1 MKLKLL
7 SSAILLAMLS
17 GCGNSSK
24 VEEITPTEQVDQGS
38 GEGSG
43 EGSGSDHDHEI
54 EYPLGRLAV
63 SFADESAVSVYDL
76 TNNELLE
83 TVTLTNPVSALYASP
98 EGRYV
103 VAIQRDDNHV
113 EFIDGGIFL
122 EAHDDHFHLEQENVQ
137 AVSFELTETKPTHY
151 VPSGEHALVFFDG
164 DKESQADAGF
174 ALISDEGITEA
185 KIDAEHEFNTYMH
198 GTGEIRGE
206 YVISTLRDADAEST
220 LPDRIALF
228 ELHDDHFHQEQEFE
242 HKCPGLHGSVQT
254 EEFVAF
260 GCTDGIVAIE
270 EASEV
275 FTSKHIAY
283 PEGFPEGVR
292 IGKFIGHPENHTV
305 IGLSRVGPYSVNL
318 ETGEIKAFAWQ
329 PEGVEKY
336 LAYAGNAKTG
346 NALVLDDQGYL
357 NIFHGEHE
365 WENEARI
372 QVLEEIEEGATAK
385 IIANMAHHIVYVAYG
400 EHLYAVDTEAKT
412 STEIQHFDKPIANL
426 TWVGAFEAEEHDHE
440 HDH

>member
-7 SSAILLAMLS
+7 SSAILLAVLS

-24 VEEITPTEQVDQGS
+24 LEEITPKKEQVEQGS
-38 GEGSG
+38 GTDDG
-43 EGSGSDHDHEI
+43 HDHEI
-54 EYPLGRLAV
+54 EYPLGRLAI
-63 SFADESAVSVYDL
+63 SFADASDVSVYDL
-76 TNNELLE
+76 SNNALLE
-83 TVTLTNPVSALYASP
+83 TVSLTNPVSALYTSP

-103 VAIQRDDNHV
+103 VAIQRNNDHV

-122 EAHDDHFHLEQENVQ
+122 EAHGDHYHLEQEAVQ
-137 AVSFELTETKPTHY
+137 AVNFELTHSKPTHY
-151 VPSGEHALVFFDG
+151 VPKGEHALVFFDG
-164 DKESQADAGF
+164 DKDAQADASF
-174 ALISDEGITEA
+174 ALISDEGIAEA
-185 KIDAEHEFNTYMH
+185 KIDADHEFNTYMH

-206 YVISTLRDADAEST
+206 YVISTLRDTDVENS
-220 LPDRIALF
+220 LPNRIALF
-228 ELHDDHFHQEQEFE
+228 EKHGDHFHQEQEFE

-292 IGKFIGHPENHTV
+292 IGKFIGHPESHTV
-305 IGLSRVGPYSVNL
+305 IGLSRSGPYSVDL

-336 LAYAGNAKTG
+336 LAFAGNAKTG

-357 NIFHGEHE
+357 NIFHGEHD

-372 QVLEEIEEGATAK
+372 QVLEKIEEGATAK

-426 TWVGAFEAEEHDHE
+426 AWVGAFEAEEHDHE
-440 HDH
+440 H

>member
-1 MKLKLL
+1 
-7 SSAILLAMLS
+7 
-17 GCGNSSK
+17 
-24 VEEITPTEQVDQGS
+24 
-38 GEGSG
+38 
-43 EGSGSDHDHEI
+43 
-54 EYPLGRLAV
+54 
-63 SFADESAVSVYDL
+63 
-76 TNNELLE
+76 
-83 TVTLTNPVSALYASP
+83 
-98 EGRYV
+98 
-103 VAIQRDDNHV
+103 
-113 EFIDGGIFL
+113 
-122 EAHDDHFHLEQENVQ
+122 
-137 AVSFELTETKPTHY
+137 
-151 VPSGEHALVFFDG
+151 
-164 DKESQADAGF
+164 
-174 ALISDEGITEA
+174 
-185 KIDAEHEFNTYMH
+185 
-198 GTGEIRGE
+198 
-206 YVISTLRDADAEST
+206 
-220 LPDRIALF
+220 
-228 ELHDDHFHQEQEFE
+228 
-242 HKCPGLHGSVQT
+242 
-254 EEFVAF
+254 
-260 GCTDGIVAIE
+260 
-270 EASEV
+270 V

-329 PEGVEKY
+329 PKGVEKY